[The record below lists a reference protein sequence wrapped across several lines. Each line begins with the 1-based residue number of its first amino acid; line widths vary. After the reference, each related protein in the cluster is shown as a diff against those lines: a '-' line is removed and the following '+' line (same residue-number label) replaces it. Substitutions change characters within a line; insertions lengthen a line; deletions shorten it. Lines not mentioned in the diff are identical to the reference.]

1 MEDQSAF
8 AIIGLPIALALIMG
22 SLGLSLTVED
32 FKRVF
37 TQPRGIVIGLANLF
51 FVSPLL
57 AFAVAELY
65 GLEALFAVG
74 LVLLGASP
82 GGTMANLLTHLAR
95 GDTALSVTMTA
106 TSSIAAVVTVPL
118 YLSLAIDHF
127 DARVGDDVSMG
138 GVVARVFF
146 ITVVPL
152 AIGMTLRARRTAWA
166 IENEPKAK
174 KLALGLFLLVVI
186 GAVASEFET
195 VTDNFGELALAAL
208 TLNVAAMTVSFTV
221 ARLARLSGAQATA
234 IAMELGVHNSTL
246 AITVA
251 SSVATVLAI
260 PAAVYSVFMFITA
273 GAFARLMFRRN
284 AAAEDELGDREE
296 RFVVERDAA
305 AAAQGDRAALA
316 QAAQRDVH

>member
-1 MEDQSAF
+1 VEDTSTF
-8 AIIGLPIALALIMG
+8 ATVGLPIALAGIMIA
-22 SLGLSLTVED
+22 LGLSLTPAD

-37 TQPRGIVIGLANLF
+37 VFPKGVAIGLFNLLL
-51 FVSPLL
+51 VSPLL
-57 AFAVAELY
+57 AFLVAEGF
-65 GLEALFAVG
+65 GLAPALAVG

-82 GGTMANLLTHLAR
+82 GGTMANLLTHVAR

-118 YLSLAIDHF
+118 FLSLAIDHF
-127 DARVGDDVSMG
+127 DASVADDVSMG
-138 GVVARVFF
+138 GVVARVFL
-146 ITVVPL
+146 ITVIPL
-152 AIGMTLRARRTAWA
+152 SIGMTIRARRTAWA
-166 IENEPKAK
+166 VENEPKAK
-174 KLALGLFLLVVI
+174 KLALILFLLVVI

-195 VTDNFGELALAAL
+195 VTENFSELALAAL
-208 TLNVAAMTVSFTV
+208 TLNVAAMTISFTV

-273 GAFARLMFRRN
+273 GAFARVMYKRN
-284 AAAEDELGDREE
+284 AAQEVRGAPLAEP
-296 RFVVERDAA
+296 A
-305 AAAQGDRAALA
+305 RA
-316 QAAQRDVH
+316 